1 MDLLIVAS
9 PRCPCSVLYRRKIQ
23 RIRYDGL
30 PVSKSRQTLPVM
42 ERSVEESINLPT
54 PAILSGLEGHWMY
67 TVLV

>member
-9 PRCPCSVLYRRKIQ
+9 PPCPCLVFYRRKIQ
-23 RIRYDGL
+23 MILYAGW
-30 PVSKSRQTLPVM
+30 PVFKSRQTLPVM

-54 PAILSGLEGHWMY
+54 PVILSGLEVHWMY